1 MAEKKIYHARGTMKR
16 PRTVSEQL
24 KNPVIKYE
32 VDSITDEEDE
42 AEPEAEPVLDTRAM
56 PRALNFRESDLVM
69 NGTSEAVLTVTG
81 SIANVTDEFL
91 ALSEQLF
98 GLGSLLGGTKH
109 AEVS

>member
-1 MAEKKIYHARGTMKR
+1 MKR
-16 PRTVSEQL
+16 LRTVSEQL

-32 VDSITDEEDE
+32 VDSITEEE
-42 AEPEAEPVLDTRAM
+42 EEEGPEPEAEPVLDTRAM
-56 PRALNFRESDLVM
+56 PRALNFRESDLVV